1 MAHGTSPGGVPIR
14 LDITPSEHPSIIQGS
29 GPGATAAKAA
39 MGKMYESHGA
49 LIDLGKSVKDKT
61 QIPGAAT
68 GPMEKAVSTAG
79 EAQELLTSQIVTLA
93 GEIATEIKGNPT
105 PAAAEIRAYWNGKGS
120 KRILELGQIFTE
132 GKDRDT
138 MAAILS
144 GPAYLSGLTPD
155 NMLMLRDQAA
165 QSLCPEKREL
175 LAETRTALGILDK
188 AVETFTSKTTAL
200 LNRWAS
206 KDAKIIREVLDRKK
220 AS

>member
-1 MAHGTSPGGVPIR
+1 MEIPIR
-14 LDITPSEHPSIIQGS
+14 LDLSPTSHPSMIRGD
-29 GPGATAAKAA
+29 GPGSHTARQA
-39 MGKMYESHGA
+39 MGKMYLAHGQ
-49 LIDLGKSVKDKT
+49 LLDLGKTIADKT
-61 QIPGAAT
+61 QIGGA
-68 GPMEKAVSTAG
+68 GIPHCEKAVSAAG

-144 GPAYLSGLTPD
+144 GPAYLSRLTPD